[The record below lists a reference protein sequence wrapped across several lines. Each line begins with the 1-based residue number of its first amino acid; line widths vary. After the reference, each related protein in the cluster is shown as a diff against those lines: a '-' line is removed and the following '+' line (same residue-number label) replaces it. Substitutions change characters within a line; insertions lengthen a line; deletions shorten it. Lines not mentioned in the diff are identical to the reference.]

1 MYNEGHLKAML
12 TKIKHTNCLALVFPL
27 TAKAAGRGG
36 EDPSILNENGADMHQ
51 LGFYLDFSGRRLV
64 RHEKVR
70 ISNGGA
76 INESKGNI
84 YGKK

>member
-1 MYNEGHLKAML
+1 M
-12 TKIKHTNCLALVFPL
+12 
-27 TAKAAGRGG
+27 
-36 EDPSILNENGADMHQ
+36 LNENGADMHQ
-51 LGFYLDFSGRRLV
+51 LGFSLDFSGRRVV

-70 ISNGGA
+70 ITNGGA